1 MINKEIGI
9 GIIDIYSD
17 TDLTN
22 CLSSIPEELKNNV
35 IVVSNKAKSTQCD
48 RHYTNNVSFATLRN
62 YLITQMRIK
71 GFKYYFIIN
80 SNVKIINSK
89 LFEKTINVAN
99 TFGTWFITGAG
110 ENNVVLED
118 DTNNLVLNI
127 SPTLNTN
134 FIFLYSGIIKNFG
147 FFDER
152 FFDTK
157 DFDVLDYI
165 VKMRNKKVYPP
176 NHYNP
181 TIEKNDV
188 DESLS
193 PIEKINFK
201 DVKDIGK
208 DKMTRSMELTFAYFY
223 HEHKYIPYQNDPVGV
238 TQDELLKCM
247 ENLQK
252 NYANN

>member
-48 RHYTNNVSFATLRN
+48 RHYTNDVSFATLRN

>member
-48 RHYTNNVSFATLRN
+48 RHYTNDVSFATLRN

-247 ENLQK
+247 ETLQK